1 MLRKELLVMNASRLC
16 LQVEMMLKF
25 ARIIRKFNKGFNKEI
40 RGSRCDVDMDGE
52 RVGRCVCR
60 CDAHRSAKTD
70 SCFEINKA
78 IKCGPYYTNANV
90 LISGSEI
97 MRQSNQSIAGTVCGS
112 LAVPPTSA
120 ALLTNISYGPCAC
133 EIKFIVTLYFQMC
146 HSFRSPILLMA
157 Y

>member
-60 CDAHRSAKTD
+60 CDAHRSAKT
-70 SCFEINKA
+70 
-78 IKCGPYYTNANV
+78 
-90 LISGSEI
+90 GSP
-97 MRQSNQSIAGTVCGS
+97 TFS
-112 LAVPPTSA
+112 LPRKRVVIGAPQPPLAYCVNFITRCIRPK
-120 ALLTNISYGPCAC
+120 LTNQPYRTNGI
-133 EIKFIVTLYFQMC
+133 
-146 HSFRSPILLMA
+146 
-157 Y
+157 